1 MRETLLCLLV
11 VALLPAS
18 ALAQADDNRIAQDL
32 KRLTLEQLGEVD
44 VTTVS
49 RRSERLSDVTA
60 AVSVVTG
67 EDVRRSGATTLAEAM
82 RLADALDVV
91 RVHGNAWAVSARG
104 FTITTAN
111 KLLVLID
118 GRTIYSPLFSG
129 TFWDAQDMLLAD
141 VDRIEV
147 VRGPGGAT
155 WGANAVNGVIN
166 VISKPAAAT
175 RGTFALVTAGTLEH
189 FIGSVRHG
197 GRFGRGGSYRVY
209 GKVRDRGAQLLASG
223 GSAGDTF
230 RAGQGGFRL
239 ESAASGA
246 RTWFVQGDVYR
257 GWNGLLER
265 EDADIAG
272 GNVLGQWTRRFSG
285 SSEVQLQGY
294 YDRTFRHVPGQ
305 FKETRDTAD
314 AELLHRRLAG
324 RHHFVAGGSVRVSD
338 GRDIG
343 ASGFRFDPERR
354 TNTLIGLFAQDE
366 ITVRPA
372 HVFVT
377 LGSKFERNDFTG
389 FEVQPTARLRV
400 TLSGRQTAWAAV
412 SRAVR
417 LPTRFDT
424 DLRLVNPAT
433 GAVTLT
439 GSESFDG
446 ENVLAYEAGY
456 RVRPHPRISLD
467 AAAFVNRY
475 NDLRSQ
481 ELPGAPGQPIV
492 LANMLN
498 ASTAGFE
505 LGARIHPTE
514 GWRIQTSY
522 AYLHRDFSVDQ
533 GSRDPFD
540 GMFESNDPA
549 HLFSAR
555 SMLDLPYGLELDAM
569 ARVIGPRPAPTV
581 EGYGELDL
589 RLGWTVRPGWDV
601 SLVGQNLLHARH
613 AELFSTGSPRYA
625 MRRGVYIRTTWH
637 F

>member
-1 MRETLLCLLV
+1 MRVTLLCLLL
-11 VALLPAS
+11 VASVPA
-18 ALAQADDNRIAQDL
+18 AAVAQVDNDRIAQDL
-32 KRLTLEQLGEVD
+32 KRLTLEQLAEVD

-82 RLADALDVV
+82 RLADALDVA
-91 RVHGNAWAVSARG
+91 RVHGNSWAVSARG

-111 KLLVLID
+111 KLLVMID

-141 VDRIEV
+141 IDRIEV

-175 RGTFALVTAGTLEH
+175 RGTFAMVTAGTLEH
-189 FIGSVRHG
+189 FISSVRHG
-197 GRFGRGGSYRVY
+197 GRFGQGGSYRVY

-223 GSAGDTF
+223 GSAEDTF

-257 GWNGLLER
+257 GRNGLLQR

-272 GNVLGQWTRRFSG
+272 GNILGQWTRRFSG
-285 SSEVQLQGY
+285 SSEVQLQAF

-314 AELLHRRLAG
+314 AELLHRRVAG
-324 RHHFVAGGSVRVSD
+324 RHHFVAGGNVRVTG

-343 ASGFRFDPERR
+343 TSGFRFEPERR
-354 TNTLIGLFAQDE
+354 SNTLIGLFAQDE
-366 ITVRPA
+366 ITLRPQR
-372 HVFVT
+372 VFLT

-389 FEVQPTARLRV
+389 FEVQPTARVRV
-400 TLSGRQTAWAAV
+400 IVSGLQTAWAAV

-424 DLRLVNPAT
+424 DLRLVNPVT
-433 GAVTLT
+433 DAVTLT
-439 GSESFDG
+439 GSESFDA
-446 ENVLAYEAGY
+446 ENVIAYEGGY
-456 RVRPHPRISLD
+456 RFRPHPRISLD

-475 NDLRSQ
+475 GDLRSQ
-481 ELPGAPGQPIV
+481 ELPAIAGQPIV

-498 ASTAGFE
+498 ASTTGVE
-505 LGARIHPTE
+505 LAARVHPMD
-514 GWRIQTSY
+514 GWRIHTSY
-522 AYLHRDFSVDQ
+522 AYLHRDFSVDP

-540 GMFESNDPA
+540 GVFEANDPA

-555 SMLDLPYGLELDAM
+555 SLLDLPYGLELDVM
-569 ARVIGPRPAPTV
+569 ARAVGRRPAPV
-581 EGYGELDL
+581 VKGYGELDL
-589 RLGWTVRPGWDV
+589 RLGWTIKPGWDL
-601 SLVGQNLLHARH
+601 SLVGQNLLHAQH
-613 AELFSTGSPRYA
+613 SELFSASSPRYA
-625 MRRGVYIRTTWH
+625 MRRGAYVRSTWR

>member
-1 MRETLLCLLV
+1 MKESLLCVLLV
-11 VALLPAS
+11 ATLA
-18 ALAQADDNRIAQDL
+18 ADAAAQADDRIAQDL
-32 KRLTLEQLGEVD
+32 KRLTLEQLAEID
-44 VTTVS
+44 VSTVS

-67 EDVRRSGATTLAEAM
+67 EDVMRSGATTLSEAM
-82 RLADALDVV
+82 RLADALDVA

-104 FTITTAN
+104 FTISTAN

-141 VDRIEV
+141 IDRIEV

-175 RGTFALVTAGTLEH
+175 RGTFATLTAGSLEH

-197 GRFGRGGSYRVY
+197 GRFGAGGSYRVY

-223 GSAGDTF
+223 GTAEDSF

-246 RTWFVQGDVYR
+246 RTWFVQADVYR
-257 GWNGLLER
+257 GRNGLR
-265 EDADIAG
+265 QHDDADIAG
-272 GNVLGQWTRRFSG
+272 GNVLGHWKRRFSG
-285 SSEVQLQGY
+285 SSEMQVQAY

-305 FKETRDTAD
+305 FKETRDTVDVEA
-314 AELLHRRLAG
+314 LHRRLAG
-324 RHHFVAGGSVRVSD
+324 RHHFVAGGNVRVTD

-343 ASGFRFDPERR
+343 TAGFRFDPERS
-354 TNTLIGLFAQDE
+354 TDTLIGLFAQDE
-366 ITVRPA
+366 ITLQPGRA
-372 HVFVT
+372 FLT

-389 FEVQPTARLRV
+389 FEVQPTARVR
-400 TLSGRQTAWAAV
+400 LSLGGRQTAWAAV

-439 GSESFDG
+439 GSQAFDA
-446 ENVLAYEAGY
+446 ENVVAYELGY
-456 RVRPHPRISLD
+456 RARPYPRISLD
-467 AAAFVNRY
+467 SVLFVNRY
-475 NDLRSQ
+475 DDLRSQ
-481 ELPGAPGQPIV
+481 ELPSRPGEPIV

-498 ASTAGFE
+498 AATAGIE
-505 LGARIHPTE
+505 LSARIHPAE
-514 GWRIQTSY
+514 GWRIHTSY
-522 AYLHRDFSVDQ
+522 AYLHRDFTVDA

-555 SMLDLPYGLELDAM
+555 SMIDLPYRLELDVM
-569 ARVIGPRPAPTV
+569 ARAIGSRPAPV
-581 EGYGELDL
+581 VDAYGELDL
-589 RLGWTVRPGWDV
+589 RLGWAVRPGWDV

-613 AELFSTGSPRYA
+613 SELFSAGSPRFA
-625 MRRGVYIRTTWH
+625 VRRGAYVRSLWR